1 MSPEPAH
8 ILGVKVIWLVA
19 GFAGGVVSLRYIEGL
34 TTPQMFSAVLSGV
47 ACSAYLS
54 PLVFELARRQ
64 EIILSERIE
73 GGIAFL
79 IGLTAINIVP
89 GILKLSAMFKTNP
102 GRFLGGDKND

>member
-1 MSPEPAH
+1 MPPEPAH

-34 TTPQMFSAVLSGV
+34 STPQMFAAVLSGV

-54 PLVFELARRQ
+54 PIVFELARRQ
-64 EIILSERIE
+64 DIILSERIE
-73 GGIAFL
+73 GSIAFL

-89 GILKLSAMFKTNP
+89 GILKLSAAFKSNP
-102 GRFLGGDKND
+102 SRFFKGDGND